1 MPFSTTS
8 IFGEPDN
15 FQAALCGTAQDNV
28 GSLELFVTTCGRFR
42 ARLTQVELDHLRLV
56 AVEEHLPRIGFQE
69 APVTKILVS
78 FPTGDQPAPV
88 WGGIRPRKGD
98 FMTFGPG
105 YRGHMRTDGPCR
117 WCCIWFPAQDLLDY
131 FRALTELPLILSP
144 DAQLWHPPPAAR
156 RCLLQLHAAAIGVAR
171 RRPETIVDGE
181 AAHGMEQ
188 QLIEALV
195 ECLSAGPADEE
206 AAASRRH
213 QEIMTRFEDLLRTQ
227 PKLRLPA
234 EELAEA
240 IGVSVRLL
248 RLCCKE
254 ILGMSPTSYARLR
267 ALYRVRRILYGWDSG
282 ATTISRAAR
291 SQGFRALGRFAAS
304 YRLLFGQLPSVSLR
318 QASHR

>member
-15 FQAALCGTAQDNV
+15 FQAALSGTAQDDV
-28 GSLELFVTTCGRFR
+28 GRLELFVTTCGQFR
-42 ARLTQVELDHLRLV
+42 AQLTQVALDHLRLS

-69 APVTKILVS
+69 VPVTKILVA
-78 FPTGDQPAPV
+78 FPIGDQPAPV
-88 WGGIRPRKGD
+88 WGGMRPRKGD
-98 FMTFGPG
+98 FMTFGQG
-105 YRGHMRTDGPCR
+105 HRGHMRTDGPCR
-117 WCCIWFPAQDLLDY
+117 WCCIWFPAQDLLGY
-131 FRALTELPLILSP
+131 FRAITDLPLTISA
-144 DAQLWHPPPAAR
+144 DAQLWHPPAAAR
-156 RCLLQLHAAAIGVAR
+156 RCLLQLHAAAIGAAR
-171 RRPETIVDGE
+171 QRPETIVNAE

-188 QLIEALV
+188 QLIEAIV

-206 AAASRRH
+206 AQARRRH
-213 QEIMTRFEDLLRTQ
+213 QEIMIRLEDLLWTHSNLHMR
-227 PKLRLPA
+227 A

-248 RLCCKE
+248 RICCKE

-267 ALYRVRRILYGWDSG
+267 ALYRVRRILYGGDSG

-291 SQGFRALGRFAAS
+291 SQGFRALGRFAAN

-318 QASHR
+318 QSLDR